1 MEKGTWGTGRVMLSM
16 KAAPH
21 PDPSEDRPLFSSA
34 QTKGGFIHLSLRL
47 HGVIELS
54 SPMALLTIAVTPTRL
69 LLSFSFLFQ
78 GTCAI

>member
-1 MEKGTWGTGRVMLSM
+1 MEKGTWGTGRDMLSM
-16 KAAPH
+16 KTAPH
-21 PDPSEDRPLFSSA
+21 PDRSEDRPLFSSA
-34 QTKGGFIHLSLRL
+34 QTKGGFIRLSLRL

-54 SPMALLTIAVTPTRL
+54 SPMALLTIAVTPTPL